1 MAITETSAAYLR
13 GPRNVETGNFAQ
25 AMLYTVVATA
35 SASANALVV
44 LGQKVQN
51 GLYIMGIEG
60 YHTSG
65 ADSCPVDIGIDSNL
79 STIASQKT
87 QGVNFVPSNAKAGVF
102 PYYVTVSDSAQP
114 QYRVVKYGI
123 TAGTNTTG
131 IVLKYNI
138 NVARNP
144 Y

>member
-1 MAITETSAAYLR
+1 MAITETSSAYLQ
-13 GPRNVETGNFAQ
+13 GPRDVHVGRFDQ
-25 AMLYTVVATA
+25 AMLHTVAATA

-65 ADSCPVDIGIDSNL
+65 ADSCPVDIGVDAEISA
-79 STIASQKT
+79 IASQKT
-87 QGVNFVPSNAKAGVF
+87 QGVNIIASNCKAGVF
-102 PYYVTVSDSAQP
+102 PYLVSLSDDAIP
-114 QYRVVKYGI
+114 QYSTVKYGI
-123 TAGTNTTG
+123 SAGTNTTG
-131 IVLKYNI
+131 IILKYNVI
-138 NVARNP
+138 LNRNP

>member
-1 MAITETSAAYLR
+1 MAITETSSAYLA
-13 GPRNVETGNFAQ
+13 GPRDIHAGAFDQ
-25 AMLYTVVATA
+25 AMIHTVAATA

-65 ADSCPVDIGIDSNL
+65 ADSCPVDIGIDADL
-79 STIASQKT
+79 SAIASQKT
-87 QGVNFVPSNAKAGVF
+87 QGVNFVASNAKAGIF
-102 PYYVTVSDSAQP
+102 PYLVSITDTAAALYS
-114 QYRVVKYGI
+114 VVKYGI
-123 TAGTNTTG
+123 SAGTNTTG
-131 IVLKYNI
+131 IILKYNI
-138 NVARNP
+138 RVDRNP

>member
-1 MAITETSAAYLR
+1 MPITETSSAYLS
-13 GPRNVETGNFAQ
+13 GPRDVHVGRFDQ
-25 AMLYTVVATA
+25 AMIHTVAATA

-65 ADSCPVDIGIDSNL
+65 ADTAPVDIGLDADL
-79 STIASQKT
+79 SVFATQKT

-102 PYYVTVSDSAQP
+102 PYLVSITDTANP
-114 QYRVVKYGI
+114 QYSVVKYGVS
-123 TAGTNTTG
+123 AGTNTTG
-131 IVLKYNI
+131 IIFKYNI
-138 NVARNP
+138 MINRNP

>member
-1 MAITETSAAYLR
+1 MAITETSSAYLQ
-13 GPRNVETGNFAQ
+13 GPRDVHVGNFSQ
-25 AMLYTVVATA
+25 SMLHTVAATA

-51 GLYIMGIEG
+51 GLFIMGIEG

-79 STIASQKT
+79 SAIASQKT
-87 QGVNFVPSNAKAGVF
+87 QAVNIVASQCVAGIF
-102 PYYVTVSDSAQP
+102 PYAVSISDSAIP
-114 QYRVVKYGI
+114 QYRTVKYGI
-123 TAGTNTTG
+123 TPGTNTTG
-131 IVLKYNI
+131 IILKYNI
-138 NVARNP
+138 RVARNP